1 MQKIL
6 SVANDAKT
14 IKGEKY
20 GYRTH
25 VLYFA
30 SGDSSGHEVC
40 AWRNA
45 EGTKVCL
52 DTAGRGNMLSV
63 KTARIKK
70 TKRYFADKKKFI
82 SDLEEEIETT
92 AASAIRAGYIPVYRL
107 DGTSDIGLAQRIAPN
122 FPILQ
127 FYDYTKNFKRKPL
140 ANWDI
145 TYSYDG
151 FNWDKC
157 VQKLSGLD
165 CKKSHLIMMPL
176 YNVGPMSRI
185 AMVFRDKL
193 PETYRGWPVVDGDK
207 SDLRFLD
214 KKNVIVGLKIKGGK
228 KRIAPNFFV
237 ETNQQMAL

>member
-6 SVANDAKT
+6 SVSNDAKT

-30 SGDSSGHEVC
+30 AADTSGYEVC
-40 AWRNA
+40 PWRNA
-45 EGTKVCL
+45 ECTKVCL

-70 TKRYFADKKKFI
+70 TRRYFADKKKFI
-82 SDLEEEIETT
+82 SDLEEEIEIT
-92 AASAIRAGYIPVYRL
+92 AASAVRAGYIPVYRL
-107 DGTSDIGLAQRIAPN
+107 DGTSDLGLAQRIAPN
-122 FPILQ
+122 FPNLQ

-157 VQKLSGLD
+157 EEKLSGLD
-165 CKKSHLIMMPL
+165 YTK
-176 YNVGPMSRI
+176 NVGPVSRI
-185 AMVFRDKL
+185 AMVFKDSL
-193 PETYRGWPVVDGDK
+193 PQTYRGWPVVDGDQ

-214 KKNVIVGLKIKGGK
+214 KKSVIVGLKIKGGK
-228 KRIAPNFFV
+228 KRIAPHFFV
-237 ETNQQMAL
+237 ETNHQGEHTVQAQ

>member
-1 MQKIL
+1 MQKLL
-6 SVANDAKT
+6 SVSNDAKT

-30 SGDSSGHEVC
+30 AADTSGHEVC
-40 AWRNA
+40 QWRNA
-45 EGTKVCL
+45 ECTKVCL

-70 TKRYFADKKKFI
+70 TRRYFADKKKFI
-82 SDLEEEIETT
+82 SDLKEEIETT
-92 AASAIRAGYIPVYRL
+92 AASATRAGYIPVYRL
-107 DGTSDIGLAQRIAPN
+107 DGTSDLGLAQRIAPE
-122 FPILQ
+122 FPTLQ

-157 VQKLSGLD
+157 EEKLSGLD
-165 CKKSHLIMMPL
+165 YTK
-176 YNVGPMSRI
+176 NVGPMSRI
-185 AMVFRDKL
+185 AMVFRDSL
-193 PETYRGWPVVDGDK
+193 PQTYRGWPVVDGDQ

-214 KKNVIVGLKIKGGK
+214 KKSVIVGLKIKGGK

-237 ETNQQMAL
+237 ETNQQVGHIVQAQ

>member
-1 MQKIL
+1 MQKLL
-6 SVANDAKT
+6 SVSNDAKT

-30 SGDSSGHEVC
+30 SGDSSGYEVC
-40 AWRNA
+40 PWRNP
-45 EGTKVCL
+45 ECSRVCL
-52 DTAGRGNMLSV
+52 ETAGRGNMLSV

-70 TKRYFADKKKFI
+70 TRRYFADKKKFI
-82 SDLEEEIETT
+82 SDLKEEIETT
-92 AASAIRAGYIPVYRL
+92 SISAIRAGYIPVYRL
-107 DGTSDIGLAQRIAPN
+107 DGTSDLGLAQRIAPE
-122 FPILQ
+122 FPTLQ

-157 VQKLSGLD
+157 EEKLSGLD
-165 CKKSHLIMMPL
+165 YTK
-176 YNVGPMSRI
+176 NVGPVSRI
-185 AMVFRDKL
+185 AMVFRDSL
-193 PETYRGWPVVDGDK
+193 PQIYRGWPVVDGDQ

-214 KKNVIVGLKIKGGK
+214 KKSVIIGLKIKGGK

-237 ETNQQMAL
+237 ETNQQVGHTVQAQ

>member
-1 MQKIL
+1 MQKLL
-6 SVANDAKT
+6 SVSNDAKT

-30 SGDSSGHEVC
+30 AADTSCHEVC
-40 AWRNA
+40 HWRNA
-45 EGTKVCL
+45 ECTKVCL
-52 DTAGRGNMLSV
+52 DTAGRCNMLSV

-70 TKRYFADKKKFI
+70 TRRYFADKKKFI
-82 SDLEEEIETT
+82 SDLKEEIETT
-92 AASAIRAGYIPVYRL
+92 AASATRAGYIPVYRL
-107 DGTSDIGLAQRIAPN
+107 DGTSDLGLAQRIAPE
-122 FPILQ
+122 FPTLQ

-157 VQKLSGLD
+157 EEKLSGLD
-165 CKKSHLIMMPL
+165 YTK
-176 YNVGPMSRI
+176 NVGPMSRI
-185 AMVFRDKL
+185 AMVFRDSL
-193 PETYRGWPVVDGDK
+193 PQTYRGWPVVDGDQ

-214 KKNVIVGLKIKGGK
+214 KKSVIVGLKIKGGK

-237 ETNQQMAL
+237 ETNQQVGHIVQAQ

>member
-1 MQKIL
+1 MQKLL
-6 SVANDAKT
+6 SVSNDAKT

-30 SGDSSGHEVC
+30 AADTSGHEVC
-40 AWRNA
+40 HWRNA
-45 EGTKVCL
+45 ECTKVCL

-70 TKRYFADKKKFI
+70 TRRYFADKKKFI
-82 SDLEEEIETT
+82 SDLKEEIETT
-92 AASAIRAGYIPVYRL
+92 AASATRAGYIPVYRL
-107 DGTSDIGLAQRIAPN
+107 DGTSDLGLAQRIAPE
-122 FPILQ
+122 FPTLQ
-127 FYDYTKNFKRKPL
+127 FYDYTNNFKRKPL

-157 VQKLSGLD
+157 EEKLSGLD
-165 CKKSHLIMMPL
+165 YTK
-176 YNVGPMSRI
+176 NVGPMSRI
-185 AMVFRDKL
+185 AMVFRDSL
-193 PETYRGWPVVDGDK
+193 PQTYRGWPVVDGDQ

-214 KKNVIVGLKIKGGK
+214 KKSVIVGLKIKGGK

-237 ETNQQMAL
+237 ETNQQVGHIVQAQ